1 MTKPTGSEVRGPL
14 EEPQAKEALRA
25 RGALR
30 LPVVSTLAT
39 IYGLWITVAVLY
51 WPSALALNALWTNPE
66 QEEAFTH
73 GYLVLLIA
81 LWLIWR
87 ERRQLAATP
96 IRPQPLA
103 LALLVL
109 LSALWLWCWRAAIQE
124 FHMMLLPMILLT
136 AVAAVLGTRAARA
149 LAFPVGYLYFAMPF
163 WSGGTFLLQGLSSKM
178 VGVLVWLTGIPAFMR
193 GNVIEL
199 PRGAIRIAGG
209 CSGLHSFMVGLALA
223 ALYGK
228 LFDLPLRRRLWAIA
242 LMGAL
247 ALITNWVRIFIVTAI
262 AYFTHMHSSLVRNH
276 YWLGW
281 WLFACAF
288 AAFLWWMERKPLA
301 PKDSLNS
308 NPRRDLPKPSIHA
321 RIVPPRTSMKIFG
334 AAIGLIILMAFGIG
348 LLTLLGHNY
357 YHHYWIG
364 WLLCIAAFAA
374 AIGWVGRN
382 RLSRKASPA
391 VDDQEERAAG
401 PRARL
406 SGTGIPQ
413 LAVTFLALAVLP
425 VSAYAI
431 DWAHTDTHSAVAIA
445 WPAAPAGWTGPA
457 RAYATLWRPVFRGAG
472 GQSLR
477 QYTSAHGATVQV
489 FAVAY
494 REQTQHAK
502 LLGYWNRLLGTGHA
516 LRRESLRIVAAPSGR
531 WRQMR
536 VRDIAGVR
544 SLIWSRYR
552 IGAHTF
558 VTPRLSQLWYGLAA
572 MLNPPLSSLRAL
584 RTACVPDCAAARRR
598 LAAAASALRPRFVPG
613 Q

>member
-1 MTKPTGSEVRGPL
+1 MTQPTGTEVRGSL
-14 EEPQAKEALRA
+14 EDAQA
-25 RGALR
+25 RGSPRA
-30 LPVVSTLAT
+30 PVVSRLAT
-39 IYGLWITVAVLY
+39 IYGLWIAVAALY
-51 WPSALALNALWTNPE
+51 WPSALALNALWTNPA

-81 LWLIWR
+81 LWLVWR
-87 ERRQLAATP
+87 ERQQLAATP
-96 IRPQPLA
+96 VRPQPLA
-103 LALLVL
+103 LGLLVL

-124 FHMMLLPMILLT
+124 FHMMLLPLILLT
-136 AVAAVLGTRAARA
+136 AIAALLGTRAARV
-149 LAFPVGYLYFAMPF
+149 LVFPVGYLYFAMPF
-163 WSGGTFLLQGLSSKM
+163 WSDGNFLLQGLSSKM
-178 VGVLVWLTGIPAFMR
+178 VGVLVWLTGVPAFMQ

-199 PRGAIRIAGG
+199 PHGAIRIAGG
-209 CSGLHSFMVGLALA
+209 CSGLHSFIVGLALA

-247 ALITNWVRIFIVTAI
+247 ALIVNWIRIFIVTAV

-281 WLFACAF
+281 WLFACVF

-301 PKDSLNS
+301 PKGSLNS
-308 NPRRDLPKPSIHA
+308 ISSREVSEPSVRA
-321 RIVPPRTSMKIFG
+321 RIGEPRQSAKVFA
-334 AAIGLIILMAFGIG
+334 AAIGLVILIAFGIG

-364 WLLCIAAFAA
+364 GLLCIAAFAA
-374 AIGWVGRN
+374 AIWWVGRN
-382 RLSRKASPA
+382 RLWRRASSTA
-391 VDDQEERAAG
+391 DDPQRAAG
-401 PRARL
+401 PRVRL
-406 SGTGIPQ
+406 SGIGISQ
-413 LAVTFLALAVLP
+413 LAVTFLALAALP

-431 DWAHTDTHSAVAIA
+431 DWSHSDMHSTIAVQ

-457 RAYATLWRPVFRGAG
+457 RAYATVWHPVFRDAG

-477 QYTSAHGATVQV
+477 QYTNARGATVQV

-516 LRRESLRIVAAPSGR
+516 LSRESLRIVTAPSGR
-531 WRQMR
+531 WRQLR
-536 VRDIAGVR
+536 VRNLAGMR

-552 IGAHTF
+552 IGARTF
-558 VTPRLSQLWYGLAA
+558 VAPRLSQLWYGLAA
-572 MLNPPLSSLRAL
+572 LIDPPLSSLRAL

-598 LAAAASALRPRFVPG
+598 LAAAAGALRPRFVPG